1 MNKGQGCS
9 TSEYKYVGSLQVTVM
24 EDHAMFGEIN
34 KLRVSGVILLQSAPT
49 DIPIT
54 LEK

>member
-1 MNKGQGCS
+1 MNKGQVCS
-9 TSEYKYVGSLQVTVM
+9 TSEYKYVGSLQITVM
-24 EDHAMFGEIN
+24 DDNAMCGEIN